1 MIFMKSTI
9 IFASF
14 FKSGPIII
22 TLTTNQLFKFQCSEK
37 NFQRRFICYQLESAE
52 KCIEL
57 FLKSFYF
64 DSRFMVS
71 VPWCICW
78 ATNRYICSHS
88 QLCYLL
94 LLQSELNVSITL
106 EFCSTYIVTIVQ
118 QIVRNDLSKNS
129 FWWNLNWVYQ
139 FFSISGPSSLVNKK
153 LYLDKLDRSNP
164 QREVLHHTEVM
175 LPLICK

>member
-129 FWWNLNWVYQ
+129 FWWNLNWVYNFFFQ
-139 FFSISGPSSLVNKK
+139 FQAPV
-153 LYLDKLDRSNP
+153 
-164 QREVLHHTEVM
+164 HW
-175 LPLICK
+175 